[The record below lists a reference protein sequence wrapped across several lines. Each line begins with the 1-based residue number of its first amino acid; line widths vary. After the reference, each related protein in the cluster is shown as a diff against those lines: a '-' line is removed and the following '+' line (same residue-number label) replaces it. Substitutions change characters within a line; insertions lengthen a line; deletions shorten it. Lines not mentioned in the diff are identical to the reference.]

1 MYADEARE
9 ATRKEMKKEMRKR
22 ENEKSRRQVFRMFSK
37 GYPQTEIA
45 DVLEIPLKTVK
56 RWCAG
61 LTPATE
67 KQSAECVELILFS
80 ALGIF
85 KKNINAEDGE
95 NLHPHCFAQ
104 KQDT

>member
-9 ATRKEMKKEMRKR
+9 EMKKQQA
-22 ENEKSRRQVFRMFSK
+22 EKNRRVVSRMFSK

>member
-9 ATRKEMKKEMRKR
+9 EMKKQQA
-22 ENEKSRRQVFRMFSK
+22 EKNRRVVSRMFSK
-37 GYPQTEIA
+37 GYPQAEIA
-45 DVLEIPLKTVK
+45 DMLEIPLKTVK

-85 KKNINAEDGE
+85 KKNINAEDGG